1 LTPIAAAAPPPKQP
15 LCSIVVP
22 CFNEEVVLR
31 KTHERLLSVMDRE
44 TFCRFEVL
52 YVDDGS
58 QDDTF
63 ALLQSFSAAEP
74 RVRVVALSRNFG
86 HQIAV
91 TAGLEHAAGHAVV
104 VMDADL
110 QDPPE
115 IIPRML
121 ARWRD
126 GVDVAYGVR
135 RKRHGE
141 SVFKRWTAALF
152 YRLMA
157 ALSDTAVSLDTGDFR
172 LMDRRVVDAFLA
184 MPERDRFVRGMVAWT
199 GFRQEP
205 VVYERQARLAGETSY
220 TMKKMVSLAVSG
232 IFSFSIVP
240 LRVATWVG
248 LTASGLS
255 AAGIVYALVVRLF
268 TEQWVRG
275 WALILIGVMF
285 LGGVQLTV
293 LGIFGEYLGRIYRE
307 VKARPLY
314 LVREQLGF
322 PEHDSTG

>member
-1 LTPIAAAAPPPKQP
+1 MPPDHP

-22 CFNEEVVLR
+22 CFNEEAVIR
-31 KTHERLLSVMDRE
+31 KTHERLLNVMDRE
-44 TFCRFEVL
+44 TSCHFEVL

-58 QDDTF
+58 RDGTF
-63 ALLQSFSAAEP
+63 ALLQGLQLAEP
-74 RVRVVALSRNFG
+74 RVRVVALSKNFG
-86 HQIAV
+86 HQVAV
-91 TAGLEHAAGHAVV
+91 TAGLEYAAGHAVV

-115 IIPRML
+115 IIHRML
-121 ARWRD
+121 ERWRD
-126 GVDVAYGVR
+126 GVDVAYGMR

-141 SVFKRWTAALF
+141 AVFKRWSAGLF
-152 YRLMA
+152 YRLMV
-157 ALSDTAVSLDTGDFR
+157 ALSDTSISLDTGDFR

-220 TMKKMVSLAVSG
+220 TMKKMVSLAVCG

-248 LTASGLS
+248 LMASGLS
-255 AAGIVYALVVRLF
+255 LAGIVYALVVRLF
-268 TEQWVRG
+268 TEEWVRG
-275 WALILIGVMF
+275 WALLLIAVMF

-307 VKARPLY
+307 VKGRPLY
-314 LVREQLGF
+314 LVRERLGF
-322 PEHDSTG
+322 PAGNTVSRT

>member
-1 LTPIAAAAPPPKQP
+1 MPPRNTPSP

-22 CFNEEVVLR
+22 CFNEEAVIR
-31 KTHERLLSVMDRE
+31 KTHERLLNVMDRE
-44 TFCRFEVL
+44 ASCRFEIL

-58 QDDTF
+58 RDGTF
-63 ALLQSFSAAEP
+63 AVLQGLQAAEP

-86 HQIAV
+86 HQVAV

-121 ARWRD
+121 ERWRG

-135 RKRHGE
+135 RNRHGE
-141 SVFKRWTAALF
+141 SAFKRWSAGLF
-152 YRLMA
+152 YRLIA
-157 ALSDTAVSLDTGDFR
+157 ALSDTFIPLDTGDFR

-205 VVYERQARLAGETSY
+205 VLYERQARLAGETSY
-220 TMKKMVSLAVSG
+220 TMKKMVSLAVCG

-248 LTASGLS
+248 LTASGL
-255 AAGIVYALVVRLF
+255 AMAGIVYALVVRLF
-268 TEQWVRG
+268 TEEWVRG
-275 WALILIGVMF
+275 WALLLIGVMF

-307 VKARPLY
+307 VKGRPLY
-314 LVREQLGF
+314 LVRERLGF
-322 PEHDSTG
+322 PEHDTMSGK

>member
-1 LTPIAAAAPPPKQP
+1 MCPPPPKHPSP

-22 CFNEEVVLR
+22 CFNEEAVIR
-31 KTHERLLSVMDRE
+31 QTHERLLNVMDRE
-44 TFCRFEVL
+44 TSCRFEVL

-58 QDDTF
+58 RDGTF
-63 ALLQSFSAAEP
+63 ALLQGFQAAEP

-86 HQIAV
+86 HEVAT
-91 TAGLEHAAGHAVV
+91 TAGLEHAAGDAVV
-104 VMDADL
+104 IMDADL

-121 ARWRD
+121 ERWRD

-135 RKRHGE
+135 RKRRGE
-141 SVFKRWTAALF
+141 PVFKRWSAGLF
-152 YRLMA
+152 YRLIA
-157 ALSDTAVSLDTGDFR
+157 TLSDTSIPLDTGDFR

-184 MPERDRFVRGMVAWT
+184 MPERDRLVRGMVAWI
-199 GFRQEP
+199 GFHQEP

-220 TMKKMVSLAVSG
+220 TMKKLVSLAVCG
-232 IFSFSIVP
+232 IFSFSTVP

-255 AAGIVYALVVRLF
+255 LVGIIYALVVRLF
-268 TEQWVRG
+268 TEEWVRG
-275 WALILIGVMF
+275 WALLFIGIMF
-285 LGGVQLTV
+285 LGGVQLMA

-314 LVREQLGF
+314 LVRERLGF
-322 PEHDSTG
+322 PAHNTMSRT

>member
-1 LTPIAAAAPPPKQP
+1 M
-15 LCSIVVP
+15 VVP
-22 CFNEEVVLR
+22 CFNEEAVIR
-31 KTHERLLSVMDRE
+31 KTHERLLNVMDRE
-44 TFCRFEVL
+44 TSCRFEVL

-58 QDDTF
+58 RDGTF
-63 ALLQSFSAAEP
+63 ALLQDFQAAEP

-91 TAGLEHAAGHAVV
+91 TAGLEHAAGDAVV

-141 SVFKRWTAALF
+141 PVFKRWTAALF

-157 ALSDTAVSLDTGDFR
+157 ALSDTSISLDTGDFR

-220 TMKKMVSLAVSG
+220 TMKKMVSLAVCG

-255 AAGIVYALVVRLF
+255 LAAIVYALVVRLF

-275 WALILIGVMF
+275 WALLLIGVMF
-285 LGGVQLTV
+285 LGRVQLMV

-314 LVREQLGF
+314 LVRQQLGF
-322 PEHDSTG
+322 PEHNAVSRT

>member
-1 LTPIAAAAPPPKQP
+1 MCPPPKHPSP

-22 CFNEEVVLR
+22 CFNEEAVIR
-31 KTHERLLSVMDRE
+31 KTHERLLNVMDRE
-44 TFCRFEVL
+44 TSCRFEVL

-58 QDDTF
+58 RDGTF
-63 ALLQSFSAAEP
+63 ALLQDFQAAEP

-91 TAGLEHAAGHAVV
+91 TAGLEHAAGHGVV

-121 ARWRD
+121 ERWSA
-126 GVDVAYGVR
+126 G
-135 RKRHGE
+135 
-141 SVFKRWTAALF
+141 LF

-157 ALSDTAVSLDTGDFR
+157 ALSDTAISLDTGDFR
-172 LMDRRVVDAFLA
+172 LMDRRVVEAFLA

-205 VVYERQARLAGETSY
+205 VLYDRQARLAGETSY

-232 IFSFSIVP
+232 IFSFSTVP

-255 AAGIVYALVVRLF
+255 L
-268 TEQWVRG
+268 
-275 WALILIGVMF
+275 
-285 LGGVQLTV
+285 
-293 LGIFGEYLGRIYRE
+293 LGINYATPWWCGSSRRNG
-307 VKARPLY
+307 
-314 LVREQLGF
+314 
-322 PEHDSTG
+322 

>member
-1 LTPIAAAAPPPKQP
+1 MPPP

-22 CFNEEVVLR
+22 CFNEEAVIR
-31 KTHERLLSVMDRE
+31 KTHERLMKFIGRE
-44 TFCRFEVL
+44 TSCRFEVL

-58 QDDTF
+58 RDGTF
-63 ALLQSFSAAEP
+63 ALLQGFQAAEP
-74 RVRVVALSRNFG
+74 RVRVLALSRNFG
-86 HQIAV
+86 HQVAV

-115 IIPRML
+115 VIPRML
-121 ARWRD
+121 ERWRD
-126 GVDVAYGVR
+126 GVDVAYGMR

-141 SVFKRWTAALF
+141 PVFKRWSAGLF

-157 ALSDTAVSLDTGDFR
+157 ALSDTSISLDTGDFR

-205 VVYERQARLAGETSY
+205 VVYERQARAAGETSY
-220 TMKKMVSLAVSG
+220 TMKKMVSLAICG

-248 LTASGLS
+248 LMASSLS
-255 AAGIVYALVVRLF
+255 LVGIVYALVVRLF
-268 TEQWVRG
+268 TEEWVRG
-275 WALILIGVMF
+275 WALLLIGVMF

-307 VKARPLY
+307 VKGRPLY
-314 LVREQLGF
+314 LVRERLGF
-322 PEHDSTG
+322 PAHNTTSGK

>member
-1 LTPIAAAAPPPKQP
+1 
-15 LCSIVVP
+15 
-22 CFNEEVVLR
+22 
-31 KTHERLLSVMDRE
+31 
-44 TFCRFEVL
+44 
-52 YVDDGS
+52 
-58 QDDTF
+58 
-63 ALLQSFSAAEP
+63 EP

-91 TAGLEHAAGHAVV
+91 TAGLEHAAGDAVV

-141 SVFKRWTAALF
+141 PVFKRWTAALF

-157 ALSDTAVSLDTGDFR
+157 ALSDTSISLDTGDFR

-220 TMKKMVSLAVSG
+220 TMKKMVSLAVCG

-255 AAGIVYALVVRLF
+255 LAAIVYALVVRLF

-275 WALILIGVMF
+275 WALLLIGVMF
-285 LGGVQLTV
+285 LGRVQLMV

-314 LVREQLGF
+314 LVRQQLGF
-322 PEHDSTG
+322 PEHNAVSRT

>member
-1 LTPIAAAAPPPKQP
+1 M
-15 LCSIVVP
+15 
-22 CFNEEVVLR
+22 N
-31 KTHERLLSVMDRE
+31 VMDRE
-44 TFCRFEVL
+44 TSCRFEVL

-58 QDDTF
+58 RDGTF
-63 ALLQSFSAAEP
+63 ALLQDFQAAEP
-74 RVRVVALSRNFG
+74 WVRVVALSRNFG

-91 TAGLEHAAGHAVV
+91 TAGLEHAAGHGVA

-115 IIPRML
+115 VIPRML
-121 ARWRD
+121 ERWRD
-126 GVDVAYGVR
+126 GVDVAYGMR

-141 SVFKRWTAALF
+141 SVFKRWSAGLF

-157 ALSDTAVSLDTGDFR
+157 ALSDTAISLDTGDFR

-205 VVYERQARLAGETSY
+205 VLYDRQARLAGETGY

-232 IFSFSIVP
+232 IFSFSTVP

-255 AAGIVYALVVRLF
+255 LLGIIYALVVRLF
-268 TEQWVRG
+268 TEEWVRG
-275 WALILIGVMF
+275 WALLLIGVMF

-293 LGIFGEYLGRIYRE
+293 LGIFGEYLGRIYRK
-307 VKARPLY
+307 VKGRPLY
-314 LVREQLGF
+314 LVRQRLGF
-322 PEHDSTG
+322 PAHNAMAGN